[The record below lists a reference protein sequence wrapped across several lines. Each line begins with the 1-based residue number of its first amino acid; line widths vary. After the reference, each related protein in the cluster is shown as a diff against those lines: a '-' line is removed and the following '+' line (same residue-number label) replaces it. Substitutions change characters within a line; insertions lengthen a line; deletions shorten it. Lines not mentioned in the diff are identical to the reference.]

1 MRRLNEECHGLRDDL
16 QRKQALVNQNEGVN
30 AELRGEACT
39 LWAFGWLA
47 FRHKA
52 SKVFPGLSFN
62 FPIPT
67 EDKVGESYYDGED
80 GLGVSSTTPNSAL
93 LLGDPVVEAG
103 QAPASD
109 T

>member
-1 MRRLNEECHGLRDDL
+1 MNT
-16 QRKQALVNQNEGVN
+16 
-30 AELRGEACT
+30 ELRGEVCT

-47 FRHKA
+47 FRRKA
-52 SKVFPGLSFN
+52 SKVFTGLSFN
-62 FPIPT
+62 FPIPA
-67 EDKVGESYYDGED
+67 EDKVGDSYYDGEN
-80 GLGVSSTTPNSAL
+80 GLGVSSTTPNSAP

>member
-1 MRRLNEECHGLRDDL
+1 M
-16 QRKQALVNQNEGVN
+16 N

-39 LWAFGWLA
+39 IWASRWLA
-47 FRHKA
+47 FRRKT
-52 SKVFPGLSFN
+52 SKVFSGLSFN
-62 FPIPT
+62 FPVPT

-80 GLGVSSTTPNSAL
+80 GLGVSSTTPNSTL
-93 LLGDPVVEAG
+93 LPSDPMVEAG